1 MNNPTPV
8 YESPVKLVVVELKL
22 DGELDDD
29 DVGGLGLDLT
39 GLVGRLSGDEGEG
52 GEGGPGEVVA
62 VLGSRK
68 RLEGAGKGK
77 NLLGHSEELGD
88 PRLVGQAAQ
97 GGAWCVQNFSS
108 LFLFSKIV
116 TIEVTMKAQ
125 TLLDL
130 IFVYLRCNHLADT
143 FKGLE
148 RESVSAEWGEASRE
162 EHREAF

>member
-8 YESPVKLVVVELKL
+8 YESPVKLIVVELKL

-39 GLVGRLSGDEGEG
+39 GLVGGLGGDEGEG
-52 GEGGPGEVVA
+52 GESGPGEVVA

-97 GGAWCVQNFSS
+97 GGAWCVQNFSFCFQKLS
-108 LFLFSKIV
+108 RGDNESSSIIGSNFC
-116 TIEVTMKAQ
+116 
-125 TLLDL
+125 LLEMQS
-130 IFVYLRCNHLADT
+130 FGGYLQRIGA
-143 FKGLE
+143 
-148 RESVSAEWGEASRE
+148 
-162 EHREAF
+162 